1 MHTEAHGHA
10 RQRTHA
16 CTRTRARTHAHTQ
29 AHDIRPEVQVR
40 DGKVD
45 DSVDFSAR
53 VSMFVES
60 LEVQDKHWRE
70 TKDLDALAG
79 ILVCLA
85 LGAVVGVLP
94 LQSLFGHEV
103 SEAVVQRAMRGR

>member
-40 DGKVD
+40 DGEVD

-85 LGAVVGVLP
+85 LGAVVGVVTY
-94 LQSLFGHEV
+94 S
-103 SEAVVQRAMRGR
+103 QRSHSIVREHILW